1 MRKLSWVLLTLFAIG
16 FAGDIAMAGQG
27 HQGNQQNQNPGA
39 QGDQQNQDGQYQDG
53 AITVTCA
60 SSATL

>member
-39 QGDQQNQDGQYQDG
+39 QGDQQNQDGQDQDG
-53 AITVTCA
+53 Q
-60 SSATL
+60 